1 MRRIL
6 KGLNEIVGIRGS
18 MVVSEDG
25 MVISSCLGRSL
36 DEEKVAAMASNV
48 INNTHK
54 ALELHGLEKFSRF
67 TLKSSHGKMVFLDC
81 GIAYLVV
88 VMDQRIELGPGEIE
102 LTSAGRRIRN
112 MGEMRI
118 G

>member
-6 KGLNEIVGIRGS
+6 KGLNEIAGIRGS
-18 MVVSEDG
+18 MIISDDG

-36 DEEKVAAMASNV
+36 DEEMVAAMAGSV
-48 INNTHK
+48 INSTRK
-54 ALELHGLEKFSRF
+54 ALERHGLRSFTQF
-67 TLKSSHGKMVFLDC
+67 TLKASHGKMIFIDSGV
-81 GIAYLVV
+81 AYLVV
-88 VMDQRIELGPGEIE
+88 VMDEKIVLGPGEIE
-102 LTSAGRRIRN
+102 VASAARRIRD